1 MSDPQRQAPPERPDP
16 SALLIDAVIQRQSD
30 LAQRLA
36 QQWVHRR
43 GWPSL
48 DSFVKGPL
56 LSNCGPEAL
65 EWLRQRLGLESPAA
79 VLREALAEAMA
90 PLRESSPAAPASGPS
105 RLSAVAP
112 TGPAT
117 TAENPWQ
124 LPPLEPTELEPNR
137 TVTPLN
143 RTEPRAQGRTAP
155 APAPADLAALRAWLH
170 SDAA

>member
-65 EWLRQRLGLESPAA
+65 EWLRQRLGLDTSAA

-90 PLRESSPAAPASGPS
+90 PLRETPPPAAAASS
-105 RLSAVAP
+105 ES
-112 TGPAT
+112 
-117 TAENPWQ
+117 PWQ
-124 LPPLEPTELEPNR
+124 LPVLEPNER
-137 TVTPLN
+137 LTPLTLTLSEPSGN
-143 RTEPRAQGRTAP
+143 DRTKPNPAP